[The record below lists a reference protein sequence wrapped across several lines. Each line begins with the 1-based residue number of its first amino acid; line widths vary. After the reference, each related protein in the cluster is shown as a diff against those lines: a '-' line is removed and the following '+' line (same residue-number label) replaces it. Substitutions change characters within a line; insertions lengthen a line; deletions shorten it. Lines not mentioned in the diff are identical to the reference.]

1 MKIELGH
8 FQWGGQDFSGSASNV
23 EFNLEGDEEDQVPIL
38 RAELHPV
45 EGDPIAA
52 DLNLAE
58 RIANING
65 EFEFN

>member
-1 MKIELGH
+1 MKIELGQ
-8 FQWGGQDFSGSASNV
+8 FQWYGQDFSSSASNV
-23 EFNLEGDEEDQVPIL
+23 EFHLEGDEEEQVPIL
-38 RAELHPV
+38 RAELQCV

>member
-1 MKIELGH
+1 MKIELGQ
-8 FQWGGQDFSGSASNV
+8 FQWGGEDFSGSASSV
-23 EFNLEGDEEDQVPIL
+23 EFNLEGDEEEQVPIL
-38 RAELHPV
+38 RAELQSV

>member
-1 MKIELGH
+1 MKIELGQ
-8 FQWGGQDFSGSASNV
+8 FQWYGQDFSSSAINV
-23 EFNLEGDEEDQVPIL
+23 ELHLEGDEEEQVPIL
-38 RAELHPV
+38 RAELQSV

-65 EFEFN
+65 EFVFS

>member
-1 MKIELGH
+1 MKIELGQ
-8 FQWGGQDFSGSASNV
+8 FQWYGQDFSSSASNV
-23 EFNLEGDEEDQVPIL
+23 ELHLEGDEEEQVPIL
-38 RAELHPV
+38 RAELQSV

-65 EFEFN
+65 EFVFS